1 MDVDL
6 DNKEVR
12 WKIEESNEKKTLLN
26 LTTGS
31 GGTGYD
37 LDAAPE
43 IMTWGGSA
51 GAGTASNKICIEC
64 SRADK
69 GATNEKEKSSVL

>member
-37 LDAAPE
+37 LN
-43 IMTWGGSA
+43 
-51 GAGTASNKICIEC
+51 ASPMRKR
-64 SRADK
+64 SRPCFDTTSNVGFGIAK
-69 GATNEKEKSSVL
+69 CRGKVSVQ